1 MPLAYELT
9 TDELNEY
16 LRFRHVV
23 RNRYAF
29 ELDFLRIQRLIERLA
44 PCLERVE
51 RELLAFSEFLSEV
64 ANGVSLFGRAVLSA
78 AQR

>member
-23 RNRYAF
+23 RNLYAF

-51 RELLAFSEFLSEV
+51 RELLAFSEFLGEV
-64 ANGVSLFGRAVLSA
+64 ADGG
-78 AQR
+78 